1 VALRVYDFHD
11 NIRNFVITPEIRMRF
26 YQMAVGQVDSR
37 HSHDLGHEIFFIL
50 QGKCEMEVEGERAVL
65 GPGQA
70 CVALRDQLHQAKNVG
85 DTPVIMYLSVSPHV
99 VPTHTSWTTDPKEG
113 GTKRPARYAM
123 TYAPPS
129 LSPPPRPVEGLSDR
143 YFAAARALFDASAS
157 AARLHET
164 AGPELNRALLVKD
177 STDAR
182 QQIDVLWSSLL
193 PLLRAVS
200 DLESAWNQFAPRAAP
215 DDNVRG

>member
-1 VALRVYDFHD
+1 VALRVYNFHD
-11 NIRNFVITPEIRMRF
+11 DIMNFVVTPEIRMRF
-26 YQMAVGQVDSR
+26 LQIPVGQIAER

-50 QGKCEMEVEGERAVL
+50 QGQCEMEIEGERAVL

-99 VPTHTSWTTDPKEG
+99 VPTHTYWTADPKEG
-113 GTKRPARYAM
+113 GRKLPPRYNLA
-123 TYAPPS
+123 YLPPE
-129 LSPPPRPVEGLSDR
+129 LVPPPRPIKELADH
-143 YFAAARALFDASAS
+143 YLAAAQTLFHASES

-164 AGPELNRALLVKD
+164 AGAELQRSLAADDLNG
-177 STDAR
+177 TR
-182 QQIDVLWSSLL
+182 QQIDALWDVLL

-215 DDNVRG
+215 ESKPG